1 MCRQISDGCVS
12 RGCGHYIQTTVVAI
26 ADCQSPHCRLSS
38 SHSPSCRAPHCR
50 CNQTYGPDIER
61 TTSTRPGLCHQCQG
75 SRIHHGLQA

>member
-26 ADCQSPHCRLSS
+26 ADCQSRQCRLSS
-38 SHSPSCRAPHCR
+38 SHAPSCRGPACR

-61 TTSTRPGLCHQCQG
+61 TTSTKPGLCDQCLEARMAQG
-75 SRIHHGLQA
+75 LHA